1 MGPGVIRS
9 PPKYY
14 CNACGRGF
22 RRRKQHNDHVL
33 LTNRNGQPRC
43 KAMRKGTTTTKKQGR
58 TNQAIILDPE
68 VSEFHEETSVQPMER
83 ILDQSYST
91 PDNPYAQHYYGAPY
105 DYHYPG
111 LATGNRHLRCGLPFK
126 TDPLRR
132 TIVRPVLPKALPSL
146 GPART
151 LSKHK
156 YGAQAI

>member
-1 MGPGVIRS
+1 MSTQRMGPGVIRS

-33 LTNRNGQPRC
+33 LGRC
-43 KAMRKGTTTTKKQGR
+43 KAMKNKATKKQVKPE
-58 TNQAIILDPE
+58 QAIILDPE
-68 VSEFHEETSVQPMER
+68 VQPMER
-83 ILDQSYST
+83 ILDQSYNT
-91 PDNPYAQHYYGAPY
+91 PDNPYDRPYIGAPY

-111 LATGNRHLRCGLPFK
+111 LVTGNRHLRCGLPFK

-132 TIVRPVLPKALPSL
+132 TITRPVLPKALPSL
-146 GPART
+146 GPTRT